1 MKNTT
6 LQRLTVL
13 IVTILISLGC
23 TRTDLSDNPINQEE
37 PSIVKNTLYPRR
49 TDAPIILALPSI
61 EDGSLRATNE
71 DLEPYL
77 FFCEKLCS

>member
-37 PSIVKNTLYPRR
+37 PSIVKKHS
-49 TDAPIILALPSI
+49 IPS
-61 EDGSLRATNE
+61 SYRC
-71 DLEPYL
+71 PYYI
-77 FFCEKLCS
+77 STAIN